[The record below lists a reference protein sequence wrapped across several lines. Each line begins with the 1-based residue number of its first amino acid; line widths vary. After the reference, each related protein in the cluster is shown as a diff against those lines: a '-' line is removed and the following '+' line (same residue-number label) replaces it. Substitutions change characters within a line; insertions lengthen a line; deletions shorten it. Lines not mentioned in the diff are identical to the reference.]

1 VDPTTTLSS
10 NKYNAVLAAIA
21 TSSSKDLETPVRTT
35 TTHFPNIPDADTR
48 HLLTPK
54 DSKGHSK
61 SRHGSYSAADTDSQQ
76 NNSQVPKSHRVT
88 STSAFSLAESF
99 STPASKPAQPPRS
112 RSAFH
117 RISPDSSVEPAL
129 GRKVSEVVT
138 LSTPLSSTSASDSQ
152 STASARNQDGNAQR
166 TATKSFRVAD
176 NINNINSKAS
186 SQDAESSAIE
196 NSFTQNNDGH
206 RRDKEHA
213 RGSSRTDPVV
223 SVKFQRQ
230 RGVTESVQRIRLV
243 PESTTAPSSDSH
255 ESPRNQSSVVSSR
268 IPQSRQP
275 ETVAR
280 NSKSE
285 TLTSRSTSQTAGI
298 ETVSSSSVQ
307 TSTSSQQNETH
318 NETNPT
324 TSPSALRPSYHSSLV
339 EADDV
344 HSGLSRNSVV
354 QQSDVATN
362 NRARSRGSG
371 QRKRTSC
378 ADAVDTN
385 SNAGCSEQPQIRYNF
400 CNNPIRQNNCIKI
413 QNRLKVFW

>member
-1 VDPTTTLSS
+1 M
-10 NKYNAVLAAIA
+10 LAAIA
-21 TSSSKDLETPVRTT
+21 TSSPKDLETPVRTT

-88 STSAFSLAESF
+88 PTSAFSLAESF

-112 RSAFH
+112 RSAFR

-152 STASARNQDGNAQR
+152 STASARNQDGNAQH
-166 TATKSFRVAD
+166 TATKSFTVAD

-186 SQDAESSAIE
+186 SQDAESSGIE

-213 RGSSRTDPVV
+213 RGSSRIDPVV

-243 PESTTAPSSDSH
+243 PESKIAPSSDSH
-255 ESPRNQSSVVSSR
+255 DSPRT
-268 IPQSRQP
+268 PQSRQP

-280 NSKSE
+280 NSKSD

-324 TSPSALRPSYHSSLV
+324 PSPSALRSSYHSSLV

-400 CNNPIRQNNCIKI
+400 CNNPIRQNNFIKI